1 MEVIDI
7 DTLAESCGRAEVSIE
22 EVQQGEGYLEI
33 QDGHSKVKQ
42 LKLPLFKA
50 YLEIWDG
57 HTKVKH

>member
-7 DTLAESCGRAEVSIE
+7 DTLAESCGRAEVSME

-33 QDGHSKVKQ
+33 RDGHSKVKQ

-50 YLEIWDG
+50 YLEI
-57 HTKVKH
+57 